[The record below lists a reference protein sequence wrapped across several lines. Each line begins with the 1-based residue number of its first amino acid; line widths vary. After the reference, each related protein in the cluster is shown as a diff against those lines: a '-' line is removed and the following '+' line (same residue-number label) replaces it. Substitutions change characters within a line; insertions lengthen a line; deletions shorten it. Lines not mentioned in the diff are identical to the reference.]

1 VRSGKRRWTFNVN
14 NTERPSPEYSRIA
27 KNHRRS
33 RRGTSQSRWKVVSAT
48 PSDGKGSGKP
58 HIVDKRLKVSEQ
70 AAEDLRQNK
79 NKGTAMST
87 KEELK
92 LKQAEAK
99 AQVAAA
105 EATAKALRP
114 WFRKKRFIVPGAFVG
129 LVAIGSGMTSVSGP
143 SITSGAPL
151 TVAALGTESTSGT
164 FIGVKGEPN
173 EIADVVMDGTC
184 SGESGLGRMPILIT
198 NNSSKPSDYSV
209 ETVFFDAA
217 GVQIGD
223 GYSSVQNVAPGAKA
237 KDNAGGFLSGESDVA
252 SCKIVSVDR
261 FSAA

>member
-1 VRSGKRRWTFNVN
+1 
-14 NTERPSPEYSRIA
+14 
-27 KNHRRS
+27 
-33 RRGTSQSRWKVVSAT
+33 
-48 PSDGKGSGKP
+48 
-58 HIVDKRLKVSEQ
+58 
-70 AAEDLRQNK
+70 
-79 NKGTAMST
+79 MST

-114 WFRKKRFIVPGAFVG
+114 WFKKKRFIVPGALVG

-143 SITSGAPL
+143 KIVSGAPA
-151 TVAALGTESTSGT
+151 TVAAVGAETSAT
-164 FIGVKGEPN
+164 VLGVKGEPN
-173 EIADVVMDGTC
+173 EIADVVTDGAC
-184 SGESGLGRMPILIT
+184 SGESGLGKMPILIT
-198 NNSSKPSDYSV
+198 NNSSKPSNYSI

-237 KDNAGGFLSGESDVA
+237 KDNAGGFLTGESEVA

-261 FSAA
+261 YSAA